1 MKRSVTIIILMVII
15 WFAFSSS
22 AYAWLYYSMPE
33 FRGKVIDA
41 ETKQPIEGAVA
52 VVLYYKRSTV
62 SLNPGG
68 PSSHVTKA
76 RETLTNNKGE
86 FYFPS
91 YSEFLLFSEG
101 TYVDFIFFKPG
112 YMSEEGSFDTG
123 IAGVRIAPEKYFATD
138 VIGKKVEMEL
148 FSYEQHKLIKWS
160 GPLGIVG
167 LKKAKTREEKLRTM
181 PSPPTDYTSKELPL
195 FIKFINEE
203 YNNLGIKGGYK

>member
-1 MKRSVTIIILMVII
+1 MKKPVTVIALVII
-15 WFAFSSS
+15 VWIAVTSST
-22 AYAWLYYSMPE
+22 YAGLFTYNMPE
-33 FRGKVIDA
+33 FRGRVIDA

-52 VVLYYKRSTV
+52 VVLYYKRSTL

-148 FSYEQHKLIKWS
+148 FSYERHKLIKWS
-160 GPLGIVG
+160 GPLGIVA
-167 LKKAKTREEKLRTM
+167 LERAKTREEKWKAPMVSTGDLN
-181 PSPPTDYTSKELPL
+181 SKDIPL
-195 FIKFINEE
+195 LYKAINEAE
-203 YNNLGIKGGYK
+203 KNNQMEGIR

>member
-1 MKRSVTIIILMVII
+1 MKKTVTIIALMVII
-15 WFAFSSS
+15 WLAFSASG
-22 AYAWLYYSMPE
+22 YAWLYYSMPE
-33 FRGKVIDA
+33 FRGRVIDA
-41 ETKQPIEGAVA
+41 ETKQPIEGAVV
-52 VVLYYKRSTV
+52 VVLYYKRSIV

-68 PSSHVTKA
+68 PSSHITKA
-76 RETLTNNKGE
+76 RETLTDNKGE
-86 FYFPS
+86 FYLPS

-112 YMSEEGSFDTG
+112 YMSEVGSFDTG

-167 LKKAKTREEKLRTM
+167 LKKTKTREERRKTRPSTGGLRA
-181 PSPPTDYTSKELPL
+181 DQLPIFFKIL
-195 FIKFINEE
+195 DDE
-203 YNNLGIKGGYK
+203 YKYLYN